1 MSRLES
7 LRNRSFLPI
16 LPSWILAWLTIFLV
30 CLMKLVIWMLRTS
43 SASQALSTQVAVT
56 ALQPAP
62 DLDLD
67 LPDFFFPFFFPL
79 DFLPFLFPFFLL
91 LLPFCL
97 LCLPFCLLCLPFCLL
112 LCLAFFTAS
121 RFRIRFPRHS
131 LQHLHPL
138 HLHQVFVLLIPL
150 VGGSHDTHQQ
160 TTQEKEC

>member
-67 LPDFFFPFFFPL
+67 FPDFLFPLVPFFPFFPFFFP
-79 DFLPFLFPFFLL
+79 FLPFFFPFLF
-91 LLPFCL
+91 
-97 LCLPFCLLCLPFCLL
+97 
-112 LCLAFFTAS
+112 AFFAFLFAFFAFLFAFFFFLPAS
-121 RFRIRFPRHS
+121 GSAS
-131 LQHLHPL
+131 LATL
-138 HLHQVFVLLIPL
+138 
-150 VGGSHDTHQQ
+150 SSTS
-160 TTQEKEC
+160 

>member
-67 LPDFFFPFFFPL
+67 FPDFFFPL
-79 DFLPFLFPFFLL
+79 DFLPFLFPFFPFFFPF
-91 LLPFCL
+91 LPFFF
-97 LCLPFCLLCLPFCLL
+97 PFLF
-112 LCLAFFTAS
+112 AFFAFLFAFFAFLFAFFFFLPAS
-121 RFRIRFPRHS
+121 GSAS
-131 LQHLHPL
+131 LATL
-138 HLHQVFVLLIPL
+138 
-150 VGGSHDTHQQ
+150 SSTS
-160 TTQEKEC
+160 